1 LHKSLADQ
9 RSSNETLDGRL
20 NTLKKL
26 ILLIGIPASGKTTL
40 SKKLIQKGYESISAD
55 IIRAELYGNEAEQG
69 DPTKVF
75 SVLFARLEDMMGA
88 GKDIVVD
95 NTNLKF
101 AHRKEILTRAEKFGY
116 SDVQLWVLDVPLDV
130 CLQRNA
136 KRERMVQED
145 VLANMFMTFN
155 RSGRPRQ
162 AEGHMVLIRPGKDE
176 NDFRFFFP

>member
-1 LHKSLADQ
+1 M
-9 RSSNETLDGRL
+9 
-20 NTLKKL
+20 KKL

-40 SKKLIQKGYESISAD
+40 AKKLINKGYKPINAD
-55 IIRAELYGNEAEQG
+55 SIRAELYGSEAEQG

-75 SVLFARLEDMMGA
+75 SIFFARLEDMMLA

-101 AHRKEILTRAEKFGY
+101 AHRQEILTRAQKFSY

-136 KRERMVQED
+136 NRKRCVKED
-145 VLANMFMTFN
+145 ILANMFMTFN

-162 AEGHMVLIRPGKDE
+162 EEGRIVLVRPGKDE
-176 NDFRFFFP
+176 NDFRFFSPA